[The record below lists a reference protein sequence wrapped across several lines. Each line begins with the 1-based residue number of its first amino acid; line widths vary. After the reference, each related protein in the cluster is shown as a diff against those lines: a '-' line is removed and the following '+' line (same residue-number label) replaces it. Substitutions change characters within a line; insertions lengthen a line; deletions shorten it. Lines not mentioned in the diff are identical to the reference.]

1 MFFMTNKTKTALSW
15 LVYSVVALCV
25 LYPLFVKKGYPFG
38 LDMSF
43 GPQMKVPDEAF
54 GLGREFGRRVPTFVW
69 LAPLSRLVPPEVL
82 VRALLWATLASAGI
96 SARAAYQRL
105 VRSPKESWIGGLYA
119 GLLYELNPFVYQRL
133 AAGHWHILLGYAL
146 LPLAIV
152 AALQLAL
159 EHERS
164 REGAVGGRGNLA
176 AYRKAL
182 GSYGLWSVLLAVSSF
197 AMSIVVLLAAALAA
211 ILVPSSRRPIGH
223 KARRVVLVAGVWTG
237 ANACW
242 IAPSLLKAGSAG
254 EFSDLDFRSF
264 LIRGRDSFEALL
276 NAVRLAG
283 FYRDDLAPPGLNT
296 FFGWLAA
303 GCVLALTVHG
313 AFICYRRVVTAK
325 DDRQGA
331 ASEREH
337 RRQSAVASFGTFAL
351 LVVLPPTFLALAL
364 GERAPLLGPLLAWV
378 YPRLPGWQAFREP
391 QKLLAPVAFA
401 YAVLGGVSLDRWSK
415 PRDAERAPV
424 SRRGIGHSIGWQARA
439 AGASLAKFERWITAA
454 VAVAVPFAFTPG
466 ILFGLGGRLVVSE
479 FPASWVTAAQHMH
492 GARGKLLVFPWHQ
505 HMSFR
510 FTGGKTNV
518 DPSQDFFPLPTVGS
532 LRVEFPGFDLGIADP
547 VDAYVRD
554 ILGGS
559 AALTDLS
566 EILVPLGAEYVVVHK
581 TADWQAYSFLERVS
595 GLTKLQD
602 DDDLVLYHVTAFDRY
617 VDARRIEGETDRDVG
632 PQPDEA
638 FETPPVARLGP
649 SESRCKLAPSPG
661 NVRAPTPFL
670 YDISEPGCWI
680 VPQVFR
686 RGWVGRA
693 HVSSGWGGTA
703 TVVFAEGPA
712 KIFYLPSL
720 VGIGGFVLSAA
731 VLVWSVMIGRR
742 NRAP

>member
-1 MFFMTNKTKTALSW
+1 MFVMTTRTKTALSW
-15 LVYSVVALCV
+15 LLYSVVALCV
-25 LYPLFVKKGYPFG
+25 LYPLFVRKGYPFG

-43 GPQMKVPDEAF
+43 GPRMKVPEEAF

-82 VRALLWATLASAGI
+82 VRALLWTTLASAGI
-96 SARAAYQRL
+96 SAHAAFRRL
-105 VRSPKESWIGGLYA
+105 VGTSRDSWAGGLYA

-146 LPLAIV
+146 LPLAIT
-152 AALQLAL
+152 AALQLVL
-159 EHERS
+159 ENERS
-164 REGAVGGRGNLA
+164 REGAVGPRVDLA
-176 AYRKAL
+176 AYRRAL
-182 GSYGLWSVLLAVSSF
+182 GRYGMWSVLLAASSF
-197 AMSIVVLLAAALAA
+197 AMSIVALLASVLAALV
-211 ILVPSSRRPIGH
+211 VPSARYPIRN
-223 KARRVVLVAGVWTG
+223 KARRMAVVAGVWTG

-254 EFSDLDFRSF
+254 EFADLDFRSF

-296 FFGWLAA
+296 PFGWLAT
-303 GCVLALTVHG
+303 GCVLAFAVHG
-313 AFICYRRVVTAK
+313 AFICYRRVGTTN
-325 DDRQGA
+325 DRRDGA
-331 ASEREH
+331 ASSGKPRREN
-337 RRQSAVASFGTFAL
+337 AVSSFSVFAL
-351 LVVLPPTFLALAL
+351 LVVIPPTFLALAL
-364 GERAPLLGPLLAWV
+364 GERAPLLGPVLAWI

-401 YAVLGGVSLDRWSK
+401 YAILGGVSLYRWGGFQ
-415 PRDAERAPV
+415 DAERATD
-424 SRRGIGHSIGWQARA
+424 SRRGVGHSVGSAPGA
-439 AGASLAKFERWITAA
+439 AGASVGRFERWIAAA
-454 VAVAVPFAFTPG
+454 VAAAVPLAFTPG
-466 ILFGLGGRLVVSE
+466 ILFGLGGRLPVSDY
-479 FPASWVTAAQHMH
+479 PTSWVTAAQHMR

-505 HMSFR
+505 HMPFR
-510 FTGGKTNV
+510 FTGGRTNV

-547 VDAYVRD
+547 VDDYVRD
-554 ILGGS
+554 ILGSS

-566 EILVPLGAEYVVVHK
+566 QVLVPLGVEYVLLHK
-581 TADWQAYSFLERVS
+581 TADWRAYSFLERVS

-602 DDDLVLYHVTAFDRY
+602 DDDLVLYRVTAFDRY
-617 VDARRIEGETDRDVG
+617 VDARRIEGEAGRDIG
-632 PQPDEA
+632 IQPHEGSQA
-638 FETPPVARLGP
+638 TSVARPG
-649 SESRCKLAPSPG
+649 SAESQCKLAPSPG
-661 NVRAPTPFL
+661 NVSATTPFL

-680 VPQVFR
+680 VPQVYR

-693 HVSSGWGGTA
+693 RIWSGWGGVA
-703 TVVFAEGPA
+703 TVVVAETPT

-731 VLVWSVMIGRR
+731 VLVWSVEIWRR
-742 NRAP
+742 NRTP